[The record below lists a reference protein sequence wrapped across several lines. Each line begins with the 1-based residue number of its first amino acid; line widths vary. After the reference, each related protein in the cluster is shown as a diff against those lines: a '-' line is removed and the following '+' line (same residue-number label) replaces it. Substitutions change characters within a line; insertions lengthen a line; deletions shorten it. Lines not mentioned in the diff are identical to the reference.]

1 MKPFA
6 LCLGFVV
13 YALSAGFG
21 RAADCYVLSA
31 GVDNY
36 PHANKLHGCLNDA
49 RNTAAAF
56 RAQKGLLFGAVH
68 SHTLLDGDATVGNL
82 RTQLDNIARTGAAGD
97 FVVLF
102 LSGHGG
108 RFNSNRS
115 WYFLPFDYDAKD
127 PATRLTDRELL
138 AAADVFVRQGKKVVI
153 IIDACFS
160 GQLRA
165 AAQDYLAKYDDP
177 RGGGLILLLSSGA
190 AQTSQALGDFS
201 AFAKAFADAMNGNA
215 DLNGDGQ
222 ITLQEIGSYAF
233 ERTHQLIR
241 EHRNGADKGGKKT
254 PDQDSEAAWSPSIGD
269 SLPLAVVERFRTW
282 SGSESLANFGKLAL
296 HFYASGRVVMIDTKS
311 STEGNWQ
318 LQGSDIRLQFFGGRV
333 IYSGT
338 LTGNAMAGTARNEKT
353 SWSWNVQAQ

>member
-6 LCLGFVV
+6 LGLGLV
-13 YALSAGFG
+13 YLALSADLG

-36 PHANKLHGCLNDA
+36 AHANKLHGCLNDA

-56 RAQKGLLFGAVH
+56 RAQQGLLFGKVH
-68 SHTLLDGDATVGNL
+68 SQTLLDAAATAGNL

-108 RFNSNRS
+108 RFNKNQR
-115 WYFLPFDYDAKD
+115 WYFLPFDYEAHD
-127 PATRLTDRELL
+127 PATRLTDRDILD
-138 AAADVFVRQGKKVVI
+138 AADAMVRQGKKVVI

-160 GQLRA
+160 GQLRTT
-165 AAQDYLAKYDDP
+165 AQEYVAKYNDP
-177 RGGGLILLLSSGA
+177 RGGGLVLLLSSGA

-201 AFAKAFADAMNGNA
+201 AFAKAFADAMNGSG
-215 DLNGDGQ
+215 DLNGDGR

-241 EHRNGADKGGKKT
+241 DHHKGVDKGAGKSAV
-254 PDQDSEAAWSPSIGD
+254 QDSEAAWSPSIGD
-269 SLPLAVVERFRTW
+269 DLSLALVERFREWT
-282 SGSESLANFGKLAL
+282 GSEALANYGKIAF
-296 HFYASGRVVMIDTKS
+296 HFYASGRVVMIDAKS
-311 STEGNWQ
+311 SAEGTW
-318 LQGSDIRLQFFGGRV
+318 LQQGQDITLRFFGGRV
-333 IYSGT
+333 VYSGT
-338 LTGNAMAGTARNEKT
+338 LNGNALAGTARNEKT